1 MAQLLKN
8 LVGHNYMYYFGVTF
22 LTGFKKKKKTIS
34 TYIILLR
41 RCKNGHYHL
50 SLLKEDIT
58 SNLTKSNVIFP
69 FDFLY
74 AACMLNKTN
83 GKLLMNMTYVY
94 LDLYE
99 LPLNRKGFV
108 FNNLKNDV
116 KVFYHKH
123 SYTTIK
129 EIWSNS
135 GRVLL
140 GIFSYG
146 NKYNTISRVTTVQ
159 SISREAILQVT
170 LYHTLQYISF
180 RKSKW
185 INSKTEKYD

>member
-94 LDLYE
+94 LDLYK

-129 EIWSNS
+129 ENWSNS

-140 GIFSYG
+140 GIFSSII
-146 NKYNTISRVTTVQ
+146 NITLFRELLQ

-170 LYHTLQYISF
+170 LYHTLQYLSF

>member
-1 MAQLLKN
+1 
-8 LVGHNYMYYFGVTF
+8 
-22 LTGFKKKKKTIS
+22 
-34 TYIILLR
+34 
-41 RCKNGHYHL
+41 
-50 SLLKEDIT
+50 
-58 SNLTKSNVIFP
+58 
-69 FDFLY
+69 
-74 AACMLNKTN
+74 
-83 GKLLMNMTYVY
+83 MNMTYVY
-94 LDLYE
+94 LDLYK

-129 EIWSNS
+129 ENWSNS

-140 GIFSYG
+140 GIFSSVI
-146 NKYNTISRVTTVQ
+146 NITLFRELLQ

-170 LYHTLQYISF
+170 LYHTLQYLSF